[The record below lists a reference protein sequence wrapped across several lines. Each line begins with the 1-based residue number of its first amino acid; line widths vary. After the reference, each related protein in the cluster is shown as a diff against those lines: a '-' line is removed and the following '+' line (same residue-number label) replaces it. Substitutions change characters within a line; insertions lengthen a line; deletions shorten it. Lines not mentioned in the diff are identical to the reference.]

1 MQLSSV
7 KSQIQKAYEVSSF
20 NWNMPE
26 VSGQQ
31 VSLRS
36 ITQDQYRLIKI
47 SEISE
52 SNAKAY
58 RTAMGNVLSILN
70 GSEAS
75 LVYILSGTAEGVDL
89 YFGVIKKEGS
99 NENISDALSLL
110 ESSINGNFLG
120 ASIERVATDSNE
132 LENIVKLSSRFGY
145 AVGVPNLNEESND
158 DEEFQGLER
167 LVNSLSGESWQL
179 VVVAEPNQSD
189 DIEELLD
196 QIYDLSTELS
206 IHIKDSY
213 QLSENSGT
221 STTSTQG
228 DNWSDTQGDS
238 HSTAHSKNKSVS
250 ESHTNSKGQQSSQTN
265 SSNSNQRGNSSGSSE
280 SVTRGTNNS
289 NTTGGNSSLAKGSNA
304 GESQSITKEKIN
316 KSYEEMQKHL
326 SETLIERF
334 RIGRSKGMF
343 RTSIYFGA
351 ANQQVYQRLTQ
362 SVKSIFQGNQSNVTP
377 LKVYEMKGYKPKS
390 LGELLQSQTF
400 RNQELIEAEHSNLL
414 THGIPFDAM
423 KKTVSASSWLNTSE
437 LAILTSFPS
446 KELPGIKLRKS
457 VDFAVNTGNVELEE
471 SFQIGHVVHHGR
483 ILETSPV
490 RLPLKDLNKHVFVA
504 GVTGAG
510 KTTTCMKLLI
520 DSNLPFMVIEPA
532 KTEYRALYAQGQKD
546 GFEVDYYPLGREDV
560 FPFRLNPFE
569 LVHVKQSLMGHISV
583 LTSTLVAVYP
593 MEAAMPQI
601 VEEAIILAYEDRG
614 WNITSN
620 WNYLY
625 DDPFD
630 KTSNG
635 EAWPTFSD
643 LLNQLRVVIKS
654 KGMGAEFEEKYEGSL
669 VAKITNLT
677 EGVKGV
683 MLNTRHSLDFESLL
697 DKKVVI
703 ELEEMKG
710 EQDKSILMGFIITR
724 LAEAMKLKHSKQ
736 ADFQHLTLI
745 EEAHRLLSRVDPGES
760 ESKKYGVEMF
770 ANLLA
775 EVRKYGE
782 GLIIADQSPM
792 KLIPDVIKNTHT
804 KIIHRLY
811 EQQDRTA
818 VANAMSMDEDQSDFL
833 PNLKTGETVVYCGG
847 WHAPVRVQIE
857 ETIKT
862 DAEELSEV
870 MLTEKG
876 QNQMWQQLS
885 HLSPGFAT
893 LTFIDE
899 GNFKQ
904 YYSCA
909 KRILYLMLVF
919 QKNVEPGQPLDQ
931 QKDSVHS
938 AKLQLSAV
946 IGQLEMTSEEVA
958 LLLQTV
964 FLDSLVIKPSSHK
977 WLSIWIKNFIHDTG
991 ETDMEKTLSF
1001 NQRTFLEDLKKLSI

>member
-7 KSQIQKAYEVSSF
+7 KSQIQKAYEDSSF
-20 NWNMPE
+20 NWNMPD

-36 ITQDQYRLIKI
+36 ITQEQYRLIKI

-58 RTAMGNVLSILN
+58 RIAMGNVLSILN
-70 GSEAS
+70 GSDAS
-75 LVYILSGTAEGVDL
+75 LVYVLSGTTEGVDL
-89 YFGVIKKEGS
+89 YFGVVKKEGS
-99 NENISDALSLL
+99 NENIADTLSLL

-132 LENIVKLSSRFGY
+132 LENIVKRSSRFGY

-158 DEEFQGLER
+158 DEEFQGIER

-179 VVVAEPNQSD
+179 VVVAEPNQGND
-189 DIEELLD
+189 VEELLD
-196 QIYDLSTELS
+196 QIYNLSTELS

-228 DNWSDTQGDS
+228 DNWSDTTGHS
-238 HSTAHSKNKSVS
+238 HSTALSKNKGIS
-250 ESHTNSKGQQSSQTN
+250 ESHTSSKGESRGQSSQTN
-265 SSNSNQRGNSSGSSE
+265 SSNSHQRGTSSGSSE

-289 NTTGGNSSLAKGSNA
+289 NTKGGSSSLAVGSNA

-390 LGELLQSQTF
+390 FGELFQSQTF
-400 RNQELIEAEHSNLL
+400 SNQELIEAEHSNLL
-414 THGIPFDAM
+414 THGISFNAM

-457 VDFAVNTGNVELEE
+457 VDFAVNTGSVEVEE

-532 KTEYRALYAQGQKD
+532 KTEYRALYAQGKKD

-569 LVHVKQSLMGHISV
+569 LVHAKQSLMGHISV

-601 VEEAIILAYEDRG
+601 VEEAIILAYEERG

-630 KTSNG
+630 KASNG

-724 LAEAMKLKHSKQ
+724 LAEAMKIKHARQ

-792 KLIPDVIKNTHT
+792 KLIPDVIKNTHA

-862 DAEELSEV
+862 DDEQLSDGLLV
-870 MLTEKG
+870 EKG
-876 QNQMWQQLS
+876 KAQMWAQLRFIS
-885 HLSPGFAT
+885 PQFANLSFVNN
-893 LTFIDE
+893 
-899 GNFKQ
+899 GNFNQ
-904 YYSCA
+904 
-909 KRILYLMLVF
+909 LYQQSKALVF
-919 QKNVEPGQPLDQ
+919 LMVKFQKSLIQGKECEKQSSQVKHLCKKINEVVYRLKLKEDDVVALIKNVLT
-931 QKDSVHS
+931 DSVT
-938 AKLQLSAV
+938 LNTDTQTY
-946 IGQLEMTSEEVA
+946 LE
-958 LLLQTV
+958 
-964 FLDSLVIKPSSHK
+964 D
-977 WLSIWIKNFIHDTG
+977 WIKTVLG
-991 ETDMEKTLSF
+991 YSSQERCSF
-1001 NQRTFLEDLKKLSI
+1001 KEQNAIKELIKISI